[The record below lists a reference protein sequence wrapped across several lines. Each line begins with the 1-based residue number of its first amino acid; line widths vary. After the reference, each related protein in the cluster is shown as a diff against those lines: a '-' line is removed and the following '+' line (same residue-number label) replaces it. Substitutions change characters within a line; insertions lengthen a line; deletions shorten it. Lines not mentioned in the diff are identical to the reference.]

1 MDRGWSG
8 FEDSGKME
16 WLIHGC
22 LEVLLSLV
30 EVESKTAYLIDMSDM
45 SETV

>member
-1 MDRGWSG
+1 MDCGLSG

-16 WLIHGC
+16 RLIVCC

-30 EVESKTAYLIDMSDM
+30 EVESKTAYLIDIY
-45 SETV
+45 V